1 MGTVKL
7 IAEKSVLTGIESR
20 QGECGLVIQPFIMAG
35 FYLAQEFRTDREP
48 EVCPLILKGI
58 TAVKTDQSAFSVH
71 AIKCPLRT
79 VKDIHTVDVIGMEI
93 ECAPAQYRYAVDV
106 YSHGRRIDTR
116 ADAAHIDRR
125 CVTASVLGH
134 DKRRNENGELPHVL
148 HIETLQLSAVER
160 GTAQRLPA
168 KTESLLGLINNDHLI
183 NVIHSR
189 SISSFDGII
198 RIRPHGKG
206 RSHQKGNT
214 PFEFEHKLLM
224 LYNALVS
231 AKVRRKKLMHNP
243 YLLGI

>member
-1 MGTVKL
+1 M
-7 IAEKSVLTGIESR
+7 
-20 QGECGLVIQPFIMAG
+20 
-35 FYLAQEFRTDREP
+35 
-48 EVCPLILKGI
+48 
-58 TAVKTDQSAFSVH
+58 
-71 AIKCPLRT
+71 
-79 VKDIHTVDVIGMEI
+79 KDIHTVDVIGMEI

-198 RIRPHGKG
+198 RIRSHGKG
-206 RSHQKGNT
+206 
-214 PFEFEHKLLM
+214 
-224 LYNALVS
+224 
-231 AKVRRKKLMHNP
+231 
-243 YLLGI
+243 